1 MSEIKY
7 RICLTVPLGR
17 RNGIML
23 LKQSNGQFTGWL
35 DVLGQKT
42 AFSGT
47 LSGNG
52 QLTLSGVLQTLVS
65 TLPYTATGTVRGRQ
79 ILLKLKTTA
88 GASYLLTGEELE
100 PNDNN
105 L

>member
-17 RNGIML
+17 RNGTML
-23 LKQSNGQFTGWL
+23 LNQSNETFTGWL
-35 DVLGQKT
+35 DVLGRKT

-47 LSGNG
+47 LLGNG
-52 QLTLSGVLQTLVS
+52 QITLSGVLQTLVS
-65 TLPYTATGTVRGRQ
+65 TLPYTATGTVRGRR
-79 ILLKLKTTA
+79 ILLELKTDG
-88 GASYLLTGEELE
+88 GASYLLTGEEFE